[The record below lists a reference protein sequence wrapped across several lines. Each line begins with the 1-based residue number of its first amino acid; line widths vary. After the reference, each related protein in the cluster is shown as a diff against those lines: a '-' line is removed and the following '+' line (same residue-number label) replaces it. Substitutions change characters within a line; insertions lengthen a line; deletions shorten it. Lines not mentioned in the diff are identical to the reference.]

1 MIYNQY
7 NIKFG
12 WCQVMFFNH
21 KQATFSSDQVSIINA
36 TFISDFNDCILEK
49 KFDKIV
55 KLSNSSGEK
64 ISVVKVVKTDFS
76 NPEEYEINID
86 KEVLIKAS
94 TSKGALYALADII
107 DMALNGQVV
116 KCSIHE
122 IPDTSFRGYRA
133 FLPAREK
140 VADFEEV
147 LDFITDLKY
156 NTLILEVGGAMEYKK
171 HPKINE
177 KWFEFAKDVHRYS
190 ARCDEIQY
198 SYPWSKNSIHVDNAD
213 GEILTQDEVRSIVEL
228 AKSYNLNVVPEIP
241 SLSHADYLCQAYP
254 EIAERDND
262 PYPDTYCPSNPK
274 SYEILFDVQDEILE
288 VFKPNMVHIGHDE
301 VYSLCVCDRCKD
313 LDPVQV
319 FVDDIKKIKERFDGM
334 GIKII
339 MWCDKLFEAFDK
351 RGKGIGGTY
360 HYDETSRGV
369 IIKESLY
376 PCAEYL
382 PKDIILMDWIWGAD
396 VRWEY
401 NERRVKKLGYNYVY
415 GNLYFDIKHW
425 AYRTKI
431 GPFGGSVSNWGSYE
445 PDYMQRNLQNASLTK
460 IAYLLWNTSHLE
472 DHEEVLNNK
481 VMQRLFDDAFKGVPE
496 ENRLKIVHTSNK
508 EKRYIQFYDGYF
520 IEDDDR
526 LGKYVVEFADGT
538 TGEFFVDY
546 GLNIGNSN
554 VGMWERPHLQTMGKS
569 RSKVVDGKIWYETV
583 FDKGANKKVKS
594 IKFVPNDLN
603 KDVQVEFKII

>member
-1 MIYNQY
+1 
-7 NIKFG
+7 
-12 WCQVMFFNH
+12 MFFNH
-21 KQATFSSDQVSIINA
+21 KNLVINGEKLTLKSAKFSSEFDSKILNEKYNELVDLSDTNGTEIVSFSIVKDDSLSDEEYSVSLSEQTIIKA
-36 TFISDFNDCILEK
+36 KTIRGAMYAISDIKDLIL
-49 KFDKIV
+49 
-55 KLSNSSGEK
+55 SGEFLEC
-64 ISVVKVVKTDFS
+64 SFS
-76 NPEEYEINID
+76 
-86 KEVLIKAS
+86 
-94 TSKGALYALADII
+94 
-107 DMALNGQVV
+107 
-116 KCSIHE
+116 E
-122 IPDTSFRGYRA
+122 IPDMTFRGYRA

-140 VADFEEV
+140 VDSFKKM

-156 NTLILEVGGAMEYKK
+156 NTLILEVGGAMEYKR

-198 SYPWSKNSIHVDNAD
+198 SYAWSKNSIHVDNAD

-228 AKSYNLNVVPEIP
+228 AKSYNLNVIPEIP

-274 SYEILFDVQDEILE
+274 SYEILFDVQDEIID
-288 VFKPNMVHIGHDE
+288 VFKPNTIHIGHDE
-301 VYSLCVCDRCKD
+301 IYSLAVCDRCKGK
-313 LDPVQV
+313 DPVELYV
-319 FVDDIKKIKERFDGM
+319 NDIIKIKERLDKM
-334 GIKII
+334 GIKTII
-339 MWCDKLFEAFDK
+339 WCDKLFEAFDK

-360 HYDETSRGV
+360 HYDETNRGI

-382 PKDIILMDWIWGAD
+382 PRDIILMDWIWGAD

-445 PDYMQRNLQNASLTK
+445 PIYMQRNLQNASLTK
-460 IAYLLWNTSHLE
+460 ISYLLWNTDQKEE
-472 DHEEVLNNK
+472 DIELLNEK
-481 VMQRLFDDAFKGVPE
+481 VMDRLYKDAFKNIPE
-496 ENRLKIVHTSNK
+496 DNKLYIEHTSNK

-526 LGKYVVEFADGT
+526 LGKYIVEYEDGSNS
-538 TGEFFVDY
+538 EFFVDY
-546 GLNIGNSN
+546 GLNIGNSSVN
-554 VGMWERPHLQTMGKS
+554 MWERPHLQTMGQSK
-569 RSKVVDGKIWYETV
+569 SKVVDGKIWYETTYN
-583 FDKGANKKVKS
+583 KGSNKKVKS
-594 IKFVPNDLN
+594 VKFVPSELN
-603 KDVQVEFKII
+603 EEVQVDFKIL